1 MTRTTGGAAPTGT
14 ATTPRSLH
22 SQILTPPFVVV
33 SACFAAFFALGAA
46 GVPPLDNWPM
56 PARGALAVMFLFT
69 ASARLTPARA
79 DLVAMVPRSLPRPG
93 ALVAATGVLEA
104 AGAVGLLVPA
114 TATPARGAWP
124 AFWSRC
130 SLPTST
136 PHGPASACAARRQRQ
151 SRCVWPS
158 KRYTS
163 GWRSSRPPRERC
175 HPSLWRRLR
184 VAERVQR
191 AGRTALAR
199 SLARPDRP
207 HERRASGWR
216 RICRGH
222 GPWLLLEN
230 AKTSG
235 AIWTGR
241 CHLGSRTETEPWTA
255 T

>member
-1 MTRTTGGAAPTGT
+1 MTRTACGAAPTGT

-46 GVPPLDNWPM
+46 GVPPLDNWPI

-114 TATPARGAWP
+114 TATPAAWCLAGLLVAMFPANVNAARAGVGMRGA
-124 AFWSRC
+124 A
-130 SLPTST
+130 PT
-136 PHGPASACAARRQRQ
+136 PIPVRLAQQAVYLGLAVVAA
-151 SRCVWPS
+151 
-158 KRYTS
+158 
-163 GWRSSRPPRERC
+163 
-175 HPSLWRRLR
+175 
-184 VAERVQR
+184 
-191 AGRTALAR
+191 
-199 SLARPDRP
+199 
-207 HERRASGWR
+207 
-216 RICRGH
+216 
-222 GPWLLLEN
+222 
-230 AKTSG
+230 
-235 AIWTGR
+235 
-241 CHLGSRTETEPWTA
+241 A